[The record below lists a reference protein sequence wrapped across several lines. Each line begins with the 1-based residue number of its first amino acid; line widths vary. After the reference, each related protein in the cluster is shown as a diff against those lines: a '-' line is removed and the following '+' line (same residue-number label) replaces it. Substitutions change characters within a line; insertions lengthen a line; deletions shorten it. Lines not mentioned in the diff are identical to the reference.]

1 MIFQNSALL
10 KRLALISLLFQR
22 KEEVHFETQRSLKKR
37 SKKETLM
44 ILTFVKKGPIQSMKE
59 LRIKRM
65 LIQKEIRSS
74 LRLSRDSM
82 RMTLSLKNPV
92 RSTTTMMKD

>member
-1 MIFQNSALL
+1 LIFQNLALL

-37 SKKETLM
+37 SKKETHM
-44 ILTFVKKGPIQSMKE
+44 ILTFVKKAMIQSMKE
-59 LRIKRM
+59 LRIKKM

-82 RMTLSLKNPV
+82 KTTLSLKNPV
-92 RSTTTMMKD
+92 QSTTTIIKD